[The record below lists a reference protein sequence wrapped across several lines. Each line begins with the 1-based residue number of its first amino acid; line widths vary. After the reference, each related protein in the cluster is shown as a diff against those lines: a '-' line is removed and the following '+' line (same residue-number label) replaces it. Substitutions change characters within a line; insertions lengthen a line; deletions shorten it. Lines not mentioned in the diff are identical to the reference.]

1 MNGEVFG
8 EVAETYD
15 RQRPTAPAGLFDD
28 LFTVGDLGPGSG
40 ALEIGCGTGLATA
53 QLVRRGL
60 KVTAIDPDRRM
71 LDVARERLANHGV
84 RFVEGR
90 FEEYPMASPR
100 FDLIFG
106 ASSWHWVDPTVGLPL
121 AASLLAA
128 DGILAV
134 CWNMP
139 RPEDS
144 PRPPGLN
151 AVFDEL
157 APDLA
162 DTSQVVNK
170 NHEHRRET
178 IARSE
183 HFTEPVPFQYFW
195 SRTLS
200 STAYCKLLS
209 THSDF
214 RKLPP
219 DRLTGLLAAVGDVV
233 DEAGGEIELAYETIM
248 YVANVRAQ
256 EQAQEVRPRLR

>member
-1 MNGEVFG
+1 MNGGAVFG
-8 EVAETYD
+8 EVADTYD
-15 RQRPTAPAGLFDD
+15 RQRPTAPPATFDD
-28 LFTVGDLGPGSG
+28 LFAAGELGPGSTG
-40 ALEIGCGTGLATA
+40 LEIGCGTGLATT

-60 KVTAIDPDRRM
+60 EVTAIDPDRRM
-71 LDVARERLANHGV
+71 LEVARERLSTHGV

-90 FEEYPMASPR
+90 FEDYPPGPPL

-106 ASSWHWVDPTVGLPL
+106 ASSWHWVDPTLGLPL
-121 AASLLAA
+121 VASLLAA

-144 PRPPGLN
+144 PRPPGLD
-151 AVFDEL
+151 AVFAEL

-162 DTSQVVNK
+162 GTSQVVNK
-170 NHEHRRET
+170 DHEHRRET

-183 HFTEPVPFQYFW
+183 HFAEPVPFHYFW

-200 STAYCKLLS
+200 ATEYCELLS

-219 DRLTGLLAAVGDVV
+219 DRLRGLLAAVGDVV
-233 DEAGGEIELAYETIM
+233 AAAGGEIQLVYETVM
-248 YVANVRAQ
+248 YVAG
-256 EQAQEVRPRLR
+256 PRGR